1 MDLKMIQDILEKV
14 KSRTLVVE
22 DTSSDDCNLLEPTV
36 DDENGYI
43 ICKSYKDDTAE
54 NYEWKLTEL
63 DEWGML
69 KVETEAYYEKGR
81 EEYNVLEQIH
91 TEIYK

>member
-14 KSRTLVVE
+14 KNKALIVE
-22 DTSSDDCNLLEPTV
+22 DTSSDDCNLLEPTGV
-36 DDENGYI
+36 NENGYI
-43 ICKSYKDDTAE
+43 ICKSYIDETTE
-54 NYEWKLTEL
+54 NYSWKVTEL

-69 KVETEAYYEKGR
+69 DEGSETYFEKGK
-81 EEYNVLEQIH
+81 EEYDVIEKIH

>member
-1 MDLKMIQDILEKV
+1 MIQDILEKV
-14 KSRTLVVE
+14 KNKALIVE
-22 DTSSDDCNLLEPTV
+22 DTSSDDCNLLEPTGSE
-36 DDENGYI
+36 ENGYI

-54 NYEWKLTEL
+54 DYEWKLTEL

-69 KVETEAYYEKGR
+69 KGETETYYEKGR
-81 EEYNVLEQIH
+81 EEYDVLEKIH

>member
-1 MDLKMIQDILEKV
+1 MIQDILEKV
-14 KSRTLVVE
+14 KNKTLIVE
-22 DTSSDDCNLLEPTV
+22 DTSSEDCNLLEPTV
-36 DDENGYI
+36 GEENGYV
-43 ICKSYKDDTAE
+43 ICKSYKDNITE

-69 KVETEAYYEKGR
+69 KEETETYYEKGR
-81 EEYNVLEQIH
+81 EEYKMLEKIH

>member
-14 KSRTLVVE
+14 KNKALIVE

-36 DDENGYI
+36 ENENGYI
-43 ICKSYKDDTAE
+43 ICKSYIDETTE
-54 NYEWKLTEL
+54 NYSWKVTEL

-69 KVETEAYYEKGR
+69 DEGSETYFEKGK
-81 EEYNVLEQIH
+81 EEYDVIEKIH